1 MQRRYLNAFYACE
14 RTVLPGREG
23 YGGLDMIAHVKNR
36 FINTDNV
43 YVVASLFIVAAY
55 LLYYALR

>member
-1 MQRRYLNAFYACE
+1 MN
-14 RTVLPGREG
+14 
-23 YGGLDMIAHVKNR
+23 AHVKNR
-36 FINTDNV
+36 FLNTDNV